1 MKYVVIGAG
10 GTGGPLGAY
19 LAEGGKDVTVIVRG
33 EHLSRIRERG
43 LRLETTFGRD
53 RTICPMKAEDME
65 HYGEKAD
72 VIFVCVKGYSLEST
86 VPFIKKIAHENTV
99 VIPIL
104 NIYGTGGMLQEE
116 LPGILVTD
124 GCGYVSANIKEPGTI
139 FMHGEIFRVVFGV
152 RKPEEYRPILHNIA
166 EDLEECG
173 ICAVLSDNIRRDALR
188 KFSYV
193 SPIGVCGVYF
203 DVTAGAV
210 QREGKER
217 EFFCTL
223 IREIE
228 SLAEAM
234 GIDFGEDMVKV
245 NLKIL
250 DDLDPVATTSMQ
262 RDLRAGRQSEA
273 DGLIREVI
281 RLGERYHVPT
291 PAYCL
296 AADKIFGGNS

>member
-19 LAEGGKDVTVIVRG
+19 LAEGGKDVTVIARG
-33 EHLSRIRERG
+33 EHLNRIRERG
-43 LRLETTFGRD
+43 LHLQTTFGRD
-53 RTICPMKAEDME
+53 RTIYPVKAEDME
-65 HYGEKAD
+65 HCAGKAD
-72 VIFVCVKGYSLEST
+72 VIFVCVKGYSLADT
-86 VPFIKKIAHENTV
+86 VPFIKKISHERTI

-104 NIYGTGGMLQEE
+104 NIYGTGGMLQRE
-116 LPGILVTD
+116 LPEILVTD
-124 GCGYVSANIKEPGTI
+124 GCVYVSANIKEPGTI

-152 RKPEEYRPILHNIA
+152 RKPEEYRPELREIA
-166 EDLEECG
+166 DDLEACG
-173 ICAVLSDNIRRDALR
+173 IRAVLSDNIRRDALR

-193 SPIGVCGVYF
+193 SPIGACGVYF
-203 DVTAGAV
+203 NVSAGAV

-228 SLAEAM
+228 ALAKAM

-262 RDLRAGRQSEA
+262 RDLREGRQSEA

-281 RLGERYHVPT
+281 RLGEKYHVPT
-291 PAYCL
+291 PAYRL
-296 AADKIFGGNS
+296 AADKIFGEIS